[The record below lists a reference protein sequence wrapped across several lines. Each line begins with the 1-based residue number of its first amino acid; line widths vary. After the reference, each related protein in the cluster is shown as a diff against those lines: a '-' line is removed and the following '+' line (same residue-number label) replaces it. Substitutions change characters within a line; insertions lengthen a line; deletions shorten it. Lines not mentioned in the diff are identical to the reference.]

1 MGITFNFASAHASSP
16 FGFFWAFE
24 REMSNKTL
32 AIHTIVTTLNAML
45 RHIVIV
51 LLSALFVTG
60 CTLVPESK
68 AEKKAKEQESWWCG
82 FYNTCNNSGQ
92 RAPESCEFYGNC
104 AGRSTIWGSPSD
116 SGGSIWGN
124 END

>member
-1 MGITFNFASAHASSP
+1 MIEKTNAGADIIRASAIQIDFDRYLGFVGITFNFTSAHACSP
-16 FGFFWAFE
+16 FGFFWAFG

-68 AEKKAKEQESWWCG
+68 AEKKAKKAAKA
-82 FYNTCNNSGQ
+82 Q
-92 RAPESCEFYGNC
+92 RE
-104 AGRSTIWGSPSD
+104 GSAQAA
-116 SGGSIWGN
+116 
-124 END
+124 E